1 MDFYTLTYLQE
12 QNNVAQFV
20 QYGIVVI
27 IFLVLIVATILYI
40 KDKFQTKYR
49 DLSIIMALILLFMA
63 GINFTEYQNG
73 RDTRVQAAEA
83 TTFLKS
89 ISEEYHVKKDQV
101 AINARG
107 LSDGIIVKI
116 NKKFYKVNLSS
127 DQTNYVLV
135 RTHLINQKV
144 KIHYLPI
151 IIKFVLGLLVF
162 ILQIN
167 PTGKGNLAPSTALDA
182 VQNYVLGGIIGGV
195 IYNENI
201 TILQFV
207 MVLIVWTIIVLTLK
221 FFKDHNRFIRNIIDG
236 QPVTLIKNGKIRV
249 EECLKHGISANDL
262 MFKLRNKGIYEVAKV
277 KSGILEQNGQLTVIE
292 FSDKDHVRYPLISDG
307 QLNVDVLELINQDE
321 EWLIGKLNKIG
332 YKDLSEIYIAEYVN
346 GDLRIV
352 SYPK

>member
-1 MDFYTLTYLQE
+1 MDY
-12 QNNVAQFV
+12 
-20 QYGIVVI
+20 
-27 IFLVLIVATILYI
+27 
-40 KDKFQTKYR
+40 
-49 DLSIIMALILLFMA
+49 
-63 GINFTEYQNG
+63 
-73 RDTRVQAAEA
+73 
-83 TTFLKS
+83 
-89 ISEEYHVKKDQV
+89 
-101 AINARG
+101 
-107 LSDGIIVKI
+107 
-116 NKKFYKVNLSS
+116 
-127 DQTNYVLV
+127 
-135 RTHLINQKV
+135 
-144 KIHYLPI
+144 YLPI

-332 YKDLSEIYIAEYVN
+332 YKDLGEIYIAEYVN

>member
-1 MDFYTLTYLQE
+1 MDY
-12 QNNVAQFV
+12 
-20 QYGIVVI
+20 
-27 IFLVLIVATILYI
+27 
-40 KDKFQTKYR
+40 
-49 DLSIIMALILLFMA
+49 
-63 GINFTEYQNG
+63 
-73 RDTRVQAAEA
+73 
-83 TTFLKS
+83 
-89 ISEEYHVKKDQV
+89 
-101 AINARG
+101 
-107 LSDGIIVKI
+107 
-116 NKKFYKVNLSS
+116 
-127 DQTNYVLV
+127 
-135 RTHLINQKV
+135 
-144 KIHYLPI
+144 YLPI

-167 PTGKGNLAPSTALDA
+167 LTGKGNLAPSTALDA
-182 VQNYVLGGIIGGV
+182 VQNYALGGIIGGV

-332 YKDLSEIYIAEYVN
+332 YKDLSEIYIAESLLY
-346 GDLRIV
+346 
-352 SYPK
+352 

>member
-1 MDFYTLTYLQE
+1 MDY
-12 QNNVAQFV
+12 
-20 QYGIVVI
+20 
-27 IFLVLIVATILYI
+27 
-40 KDKFQTKYR
+40 
-49 DLSIIMALILLFMA
+49 
-63 GINFTEYQNG
+63 
-73 RDTRVQAAEA
+73 
-83 TTFLKS
+83 
-89 ISEEYHVKKDQV
+89 
-101 AINARG
+101 
-107 LSDGIIVKI
+107 
-116 NKKFYKVNLSS
+116 
-127 DQTNYVLV
+127 
-135 RTHLINQKV
+135 
-144 KIHYLPI
+144 YLPI

-167 PTGKGNLAPSTALDA
+167 LTGKGNLAPSTALDA
-182 VQNYVLGGIIGGV
+182 VQNYALGGIIGGV

-207 MVLIVWTIIVLTLK
+207 MVLIIWTIIVLTLK

-332 YKDLSEIYIAEYVN
+332 YKDLSEYT
-346 GDLRIV
+346 
-352 SYPK
+352 

>member
-1 MDFYTLTYLQE
+1 MDY
-12 QNNVAQFV
+12 
-20 QYGIVVI
+20 
-27 IFLVLIVATILYI
+27 
-40 KDKFQTKYR
+40 
-49 DLSIIMALILLFMA
+49 
-63 GINFTEYQNG
+63 
-73 RDTRVQAAEA
+73 
-83 TTFLKS
+83 
-89 ISEEYHVKKDQV
+89 
-101 AINARG
+101 
-107 LSDGIIVKI
+107 
-116 NKKFYKVNLSS
+116 
-127 DQTNYVLV
+127 
-135 RTHLINQKV
+135 
-144 KIHYLPI
+144 YLPI

-167 PTGKGNLAPSTALDA
+167 LTGKGNLAPSTALDA

-277 KSGILEQNGQLTVIE
+277 KSGILEQNGQL
-292 FSDKDHVRYPLISDG
+292 
-307 QLNVDVLELINQDE
+307 NVDVLELINQDE

>member
-1 MDFYTLTYLQE
+1 MDY
-12 QNNVAQFV
+12 
-20 QYGIVVI
+20 
-27 IFLVLIVATILYI
+27 
-40 KDKFQTKYR
+40 
-49 DLSIIMALILLFMA
+49 
-63 GINFTEYQNG
+63 
-73 RDTRVQAAEA
+73 
-83 TTFLKS
+83 
-89 ISEEYHVKKDQV
+89 
-101 AINARG
+101 
-107 LSDGIIVKI
+107 
-116 NKKFYKVNLSS
+116 
-127 DQTNYVLV
+127 
-135 RTHLINQKV
+135 
-144 KIHYLPI
+144 YLPI

-292 FSDKDHVRYPLISDG
+292 FSDKAHVRYPLISDG

-332 YKDLSEIYIAEYVN
+332 YKDLSEIYIA
-346 GDLRIV
+346 DLRIV

>member
-1 MDFYTLTYLQE
+1 MDY
-12 QNNVAQFV
+12 
-20 QYGIVVI
+20 
-27 IFLVLIVATILYI
+27 
-40 KDKFQTKYR
+40 
-49 DLSIIMALILLFMA
+49 
-63 GINFTEYQNG
+63 
-73 RDTRVQAAEA
+73 
-83 TTFLKS
+83 
-89 ISEEYHVKKDQV
+89 
-101 AINARG
+101 
-107 LSDGIIVKI
+107 
-116 NKKFYKVNLSS
+116 
-127 DQTNYVLV
+127 
-135 RTHLINQKV
+135 
-144 KIHYLPI
+144 YLPI

-167 PTGKGNLAPSTALDA
+167 LTGKGNLAPSTALDA
-182 VQNYVLGGIIGGV
+182 VQNYALGGIIGGV

-207 MVLIVWTIIVLTLK
+207 MVLIIWTIIVLTLK

-346 GDLRIV
+346 DDLRIV

>member
-1 MDFYTLTYLQE
+1 MDY
-12 QNNVAQFV
+12 
-20 QYGIVVI
+20 
-27 IFLVLIVATILYI
+27 
-40 KDKFQTKYR
+40 
-49 DLSIIMALILLFMA
+49 
-63 GINFTEYQNG
+63 
-73 RDTRVQAAEA
+73 
-83 TTFLKS
+83 
-89 ISEEYHVKKDQV
+89 
-101 AINARG
+101 
-107 LSDGIIVKI
+107 
-116 NKKFYKVNLSS
+116 
-127 DQTNYVLV
+127 
-135 RTHLINQKV
+135 
-144 KIHYLPI
+144 YLPI

-167 PTGKGNLAPSTALDA
+167 LTGKGNLAPSTALDA

-292 FSDKDHVRYPLISDG
+292 FSDKDHVCYPLISDG

-332 YKDLSEIYIAEYVN
+332 YKDLSEIY
-346 GDLRIV
+346 
-352 SYPK
+352 

>member
-1 MDFYTLTYLQE
+1 MDY
-12 QNNVAQFV
+12 
-20 QYGIVVI
+20 
-27 IFLVLIVATILYI
+27 
-40 KDKFQTKYR
+40 
-49 DLSIIMALILLFMA
+49 
-63 GINFTEYQNG
+63 
-73 RDTRVQAAEA
+73 
-83 TTFLKS
+83 
-89 ISEEYHVKKDQV
+89 
-101 AINARG
+101 
-107 LSDGIIVKI
+107 
-116 NKKFYKVNLSS
+116 
-127 DQTNYVLV
+127 
-135 RTHLINQKV
+135 
-144 KIHYLPI
+144 YLPI

-167 PTGKGNLAPSTALDA
+167 LTGKGNLAPSTALDA
-182 VQNYVLGGIIGGV
+182 VQNYALGGIIGGV

-207 MVLIVWTIIVLTLK
+207 MVLIIWTIIVLTLK

-292 FSDKDHVRYPLISDG
+292 FSDKDHIRYPLISDG

-346 GDLRIV
+346 DDLRIV

>member
-1 MDFYTLTYLQE
+1 MDY
-12 QNNVAQFV
+12 
-20 QYGIVVI
+20 
-27 IFLVLIVATILYI
+27 
-40 KDKFQTKYR
+40 
-49 DLSIIMALILLFMA
+49 
-63 GINFTEYQNG
+63 
-73 RDTRVQAAEA
+73 
-83 TTFLKS
+83 
-89 ISEEYHVKKDQV
+89 
-101 AINARG
+101 
-107 LSDGIIVKI
+107 
-116 NKKFYKVNLSS
+116 
-127 DQTNYVLV
+127 
-135 RTHLINQKV
+135 
-144 KIHYLPI
+144 YLPI

-167 PTGKGNLAPSTALDA
+167 LTGKGNLAPSTALDA

-346 GDLRIV
+346 SDLRIV

>member
-1 MDFYTLTYLQE
+1 MDY
-12 QNNVAQFV
+12 
-20 QYGIVVI
+20 
-27 IFLVLIVATILYI
+27 
-40 KDKFQTKYR
+40 
-49 DLSIIMALILLFMA
+49 
-63 GINFTEYQNG
+63 
-73 RDTRVQAAEA
+73 
-83 TTFLKS
+83 
-89 ISEEYHVKKDQV
+89 
-101 AINARG
+101 
-107 LSDGIIVKI
+107 
-116 NKKFYKVNLSS
+116 
-127 DQTNYVLV
+127 
-135 RTHLINQKV
+135 
-144 KIHYLPI
+144 YLPI

-167 PTGKGNLAPSTALDA
+167 LTGKGNLAPSTALDA
-182 VQNYVLGGIIGGV
+182 VQNYALGGIIGGV

-207 MVLIVWTIIVLTLK
+207 MVLIIWTIIVLTLK

-332 YKDLSEIYIAEYVN
+332 YKDLSEIYIAEYIN
-346 GDLRIV
+346 DDLRIV

>member
-1 MDFYTLTYLQE
+1 MDY
-12 QNNVAQFV
+12 
-20 QYGIVVI
+20 
-27 IFLVLIVATILYI
+27 
-40 KDKFQTKYR
+40 
-49 DLSIIMALILLFMA
+49 
-63 GINFTEYQNG
+63 
-73 RDTRVQAAEA
+73 
-83 TTFLKS
+83 
-89 ISEEYHVKKDQV
+89 
-101 AINARG
+101 
-107 LSDGIIVKI
+107 
-116 NKKFYKVNLSS
+116 
-127 DQTNYVLV
+127 
-135 RTHLINQKV
+135 
-144 KIHYLPI
+144 YLPI

-167 PTGKGNLAPSTALDA
+167 LTGKGNLAPSTALDA

-249 EECLKHGISANDL
+249 EEFLKHGISANDL

-332 YKDLSEIYIAEYVN
+332 YKDLSERYIAEYVN

>member
-1 MDFYTLTYLQE
+1 MDY
-12 QNNVAQFV
+12 
-20 QYGIVVI
+20 
-27 IFLVLIVATILYI
+27 
-40 KDKFQTKYR
+40 
-49 DLSIIMALILLFMA
+49 
-63 GINFTEYQNG
+63 
-73 RDTRVQAAEA
+73 
-83 TTFLKS
+83 
-89 ISEEYHVKKDQV
+89 
-101 AINARG
+101 
-107 LSDGIIVKI
+107 
-116 NKKFYKVNLSS
+116 
-127 DQTNYVLV
+127 
-135 RTHLINQKV
+135 
-144 KIHYLPI
+144 YLPI

-332 YKDLSEIYIAEYVN
+332 YKDLSERYIAEYVN

>member
-1 MDFYTLTYLQE
+1 MDY
-12 QNNVAQFV
+12 
-20 QYGIVVI
+20 
-27 IFLVLIVATILYI
+27 
-40 KDKFQTKYR
+40 
-49 DLSIIMALILLFMA
+49 
-63 GINFTEYQNG
+63 
-73 RDTRVQAAEA
+73 
-83 TTFLKS
+83 
-89 ISEEYHVKKDQV
+89 
-101 AINARG
+101 
-107 LSDGIIVKI
+107 
-116 NKKFYKVNLSS
+116 
-127 DQTNYVLV
+127 
-135 RTHLINQKV
+135 
-144 KIHYLPI
+144 YLPI

-167 PTGKGNLAPSTALDA
+167 LTGKGNLAPSTALDA

-332 YKDLSEIYIAEYVN
+332 YKDLS
-346 GDLRIV
+346 
-352 SYPK
+352 

>member
-1 MDFYTLTYLQE
+1 MDY
-12 QNNVAQFV
+12 
-20 QYGIVVI
+20 
-27 IFLVLIVATILYI
+27 
-40 KDKFQTKYR
+40 
-49 DLSIIMALILLFMA
+49 
-63 GINFTEYQNG
+63 
-73 RDTRVQAAEA
+73 
-83 TTFLKS
+83 
-89 ISEEYHVKKDQV
+89 
-101 AINARG
+101 
-107 LSDGIIVKI
+107 
-116 NKKFYKVNLSS
+116 
-127 DQTNYVLV
+127 
-135 RTHLINQKV
+135 
-144 KIHYLPI
+144 YLPI

-167 PTGKGNLAPSTALDA
+167 LTGKGNLAPSTALDA

-207 MVLIVWTIIVLTLK
+207 MVLIIWTIIVLTLK

-332 YKDLSEIYIAEYVN
+332 YKDLSEYT
-346 GDLRIV
+346 
-352 SYPK
+352 

>member
-1 MDFYTLTYLQE
+1 MDY
-12 QNNVAQFV
+12 
-20 QYGIVVI
+20 
-27 IFLVLIVATILYI
+27 
-40 KDKFQTKYR
+40 
-49 DLSIIMALILLFMA
+49 
-63 GINFTEYQNG
+63 
-73 RDTRVQAAEA
+73 
-83 TTFLKS
+83 
-89 ISEEYHVKKDQV
+89 
-101 AINARG
+101 
-107 LSDGIIVKI
+107 
-116 NKKFYKVNLSS
+116 
-127 DQTNYVLV
+127 
-135 RTHLINQKV
+135 
-144 KIHYLPI
+144 YLPI

-167 PTGKGNLAPSTALDA
+167 LTGKGNLAPSTALDA
-182 VQNYVLGGIIGGV
+182 VQNYALGGIIGGV

-207 MVLIVWTIIVLTLK
+207 MVLIIWTIIVLTLK

-332 YKDLSEIYIAEYVN
+332 YKDLSEIYIGEYVN

>member
-1 MDFYTLTYLQE
+1 MDY
-12 QNNVAQFV
+12 
-20 QYGIVVI
+20 
-27 IFLVLIVATILYI
+27 
-40 KDKFQTKYR
+40 
-49 DLSIIMALILLFMA
+49 
-63 GINFTEYQNG
+63 
-73 RDTRVQAAEA
+73 
-83 TTFLKS
+83 
-89 ISEEYHVKKDQV
+89 
-101 AINARG
+101 
-107 LSDGIIVKI
+107 
-116 NKKFYKVNLSS
+116 
-127 DQTNYVLV
+127 
-135 RTHLINQKV
+135 
-144 KIHYLPI
+144 YLPI

-249 EECLKHGISANDL
+249 EECLKH
-262 MFKLRNKGIYEVAKV
+262 KGIYEVAKV

>member
-1 MDFYTLTYLQE
+1 MDY
-12 QNNVAQFV
+12 
-20 QYGIVVI
+20 
-27 IFLVLIVATILYI
+27 
-40 KDKFQTKYR
+40 
-49 DLSIIMALILLFMA
+49 
-63 GINFTEYQNG
+63 
-73 RDTRVQAAEA
+73 
-83 TTFLKS
+83 
-89 ISEEYHVKKDQV
+89 
-101 AINARG
+101 
-107 LSDGIIVKI
+107 
-116 NKKFYKVNLSS
+116 
-127 DQTNYVLV
+127 
-135 RTHLINQKV
+135 
-144 KIHYLPI
+144 YLPI

-167 PTGKGNLAPSTALDA
+167 LTGKGNLAPSTALDA

-292 FSDKDHVRYPLISDG
+292 FSDKDHVRCPLISDG

-332 YKDLSEIYIAEYVN
+332 YKDLSEYT
-346 GDLRIV
+346 
-352 SYPK
+352 

>member
-1 MDFYTLTYLQE
+1 MDY
-12 QNNVAQFV
+12 
-20 QYGIVVI
+20 
-27 IFLVLIVATILYI
+27 
-40 KDKFQTKYR
+40 
-49 DLSIIMALILLFMA
+49 
-63 GINFTEYQNG
+63 
-73 RDTRVQAAEA
+73 
-83 TTFLKS
+83 
-89 ISEEYHVKKDQV
+89 
-101 AINARG
+101 
-107 LSDGIIVKI
+107 
-116 NKKFYKVNLSS
+116 
-127 DQTNYVLV
+127 
-135 RTHLINQKV
+135 
-144 KIHYLPI
+144 YLPI

-167 PTGKGNLAPSTALDA
+167 LTGKGNLAPSTALDA

-332 YKDLSEIYIAEYVN
+332 YKDLSEIYIA
-346 GDLRIV
+346 
-352 SYPK
+352 

>member
-1 MDFYTLTYLQE
+1 MDY
-12 QNNVAQFV
+12 
-20 QYGIVVI
+20 
-27 IFLVLIVATILYI
+27 
-40 KDKFQTKYR
+40 
-49 DLSIIMALILLFMA
+49 
-63 GINFTEYQNG
+63 
-73 RDTRVQAAEA
+73 
-83 TTFLKS
+83 
-89 ISEEYHVKKDQV
+89 
-101 AINARG
+101 
-107 LSDGIIVKI
+107 
-116 NKKFYKVNLSS
+116 
-127 DQTNYVLV
+127 
-135 RTHLINQKV
+135 
-144 KIHYLPI
+144 YLPI

-167 PTGKGNLAPSTALDA
+167 LTGKGNLAPSTALDA

-321 EWLIGKLNKIG
+321 EWLIGKLNKID

>member
-1 MDFYTLTYLQE
+1 MDY
-12 QNNVAQFV
+12 
-20 QYGIVVI
+20 
-27 IFLVLIVATILYI
+27 
-40 KDKFQTKYR
+40 
-49 DLSIIMALILLFMA
+49 
-63 GINFTEYQNG
+63 
-73 RDTRVQAAEA
+73 
-83 TTFLKS
+83 
-89 ISEEYHVKKDQV
+89 
-101 AINARG
+101 
-107 LSDGIIVKI
+107 
-116 NKKFYKVNLSS
+116 
-127 DQTNYVLV
+127 
-135 RTHLINQKV
+135 
-144 KIHYLPI
+144 YLPI

-167 PTGKGNLAPSTALDA
+167 LTGKGNLAPSTALDA

-201 TILQFV
+201 TILQLV

-262 MFKLRNKGIYEVAKV
+262 MLKLRNKGIYEVAKV

>member
-73 RDTRVQAAEA
+73 RNTSVQAAEV

-144 KIHYLPI
+144 KIH
-151 IIKFVLGLLVF
+151 
-162 ILQIN
+162 
-167 PTGKGNLAPSTALDA
+167 
-182 VQNYVLGGIIGGV
+182 
-195 IYNENI
+195 
-201 TILQFV
+201 
-207 MVLIVWTIIVLTLK
+207 
-221 FFKDHNRFIRNIIDG
+221 R
-236 QPVTLIKNGKIRV
+236 
-249 EECLKHGISANDL
+249 
-262 MFKLRNKGIYEVAKV
+262 
-277 KSGILEQNGQLTVIE
+277 
-292 FSDKDHVRYPLISDG
+292 
-307 QLNVDVLELINQDE
+307 
-321 EWLIGKLNKIG
+321 
-332 YKDLSEIYIAEYVN
+332 
-346 GDLRIV
+346 
-352 SYPK
+352 

>member
-1 MDFYTLTYLQE
+1 MDY
-12 QNNVAQFV
+12 
-20 QYGIVVI
+20 
-27 IFLVLIVATILYI
+27 
-40 KDKFQTKYR
+40 
-49 DLSIIMALILLFMA
+49 
-63 GINFTEYQNG
+63 
-73 RDTRVQAAEA
+73 
-83 TTFLKS
+83 
-89 ISEEYHVKKDQV
+89 
-101 AINARG
+101 
-107 LSDGIIVKI
+107 
-116 NKKFYKVNLSS
+116 
-127 DQTNYVLV
+127 
-135 RTHLINQKV
+135 
-144 KIHYLPI
+144 YLPI

-167 PTGKGNLAPSTALDA
+167 LTGKGNLAPSTALDA

-332 YKDLSEIYIAEYVN
+332 YKDLSEIYIAAEYVN